1 MENENIGGVKNILR
15 HILCYKVLDADLHRY
30 PTNISLSDG
39 DLMKRVNTC
48 SNTKN
53 SKSIR
58 DKKNCDT
65 L

>member
-1 MENENIGGVKNILR
+1 
-15 HILCYKVLDADLHRY
+15 
-30 PTNISLSDG
+30 
-39 DLMKRVNTC
+39 MKRVNTC

-65 L
+65 LWNTSQVKIFNMNNVWKETMFKMSM